1 MQKYIAYYTSKELFL
16 KKINGDISQ
25 EEAEKFCRN
34 EKNAQKMIYV

>member
-1 MQKYIAYYTSKELFL
+1 M

-25 EEAEKFCRN
+25 EEAENFCRN